1 MSHSEG
7 MEYASTYARLA
18 ATELTLPPA
27 LALALAVS
35 FALGLA
41 RTRTLLSPMSLLLYP
56 HFHSKHIF
64 RRRACIPNARTIVAL
79 QAHRRKSG

>member
-18 ATELTLPPA
+18 ATELTLPPV
-27 LALALAVS
+27 LALAVS

-41 RTRTLLSPMSLLLYP
+41 RTRTLLSPMSHAPLP
-56 HFHSKHIF
+56 HV
-64 RRRACIPNARTIVAL
+64 AVAL
-79 QAHRRKSG
+79 PTLRF